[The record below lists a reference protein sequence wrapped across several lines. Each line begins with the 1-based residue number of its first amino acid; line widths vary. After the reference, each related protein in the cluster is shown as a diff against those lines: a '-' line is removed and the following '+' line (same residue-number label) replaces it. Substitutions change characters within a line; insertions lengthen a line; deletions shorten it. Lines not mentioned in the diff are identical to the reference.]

1 MRSYGYVKENEI
13 TLHMADYIPHFNPV
27 QEIEVPEGHFR
38 DIELHDGSA
47 IRLETISAEHD
58 PGNDTDMQV
67 DFQKMLEGNLDGGF
81 FIVYV
86 GQSELNK
93 NGYKEAK
100 KKAIIKFN
108 AINQMVEKYPNKIV
122 LVKSPE
128 EVYEAK
134 RDKKLFAAIGIENGY
149 VIGEDIELLK
159 YYYDLGAR
167 YMTLSHIGH
176 NQISDSS
183 LPKKSLNNDIE
194 MHGGLS
200 NFGKITVKKMNEL
213 GMMIDISHVSDKS
226 ALQAIKLSHHPV
238 IASHSGARSVADHPR
253 NIPDN
258 IIREIAKKGGVVQ
271 VVAFSSY
278 VKVNK
283 KRTESIINLRDT
295 ILTMTGDNN
304 FIPEKHM
311 KLIEYKNGMDKIN
324 KEFPL
329 PGIDS
334 FIDHIDHIVDLVGID
349 YVGISSDFGG
359 GGGIEGWSN
368 ASQTFN
374 ITNSLLLRGYS
385 KDEVNKVWS
394 ENFLRVWK
402 NVSNNVI
409 N

>member
-1 MRSYGYVKENEI
+1 MGFLFVRYLVIIFLISYSLQLRAEYL
-13 TLHMADYIPHFNPV
+13 TLDSHIDIPFDYMINP
-27 QEIEVPEGHFR
+27 
-38 DIELHDGSA
+38 
-47 IRLETISAEHD
+47 EHD
-58 PGNDTDMQV
+58 PGNETDMQV

-108 AINQMVEKYPNKIV
+108 AINKMVEKYPNKIV

-226 ALQAIKLSHHPV
+226 ALQAIQLSHHPV

-283 KRTESIINLRDT
+283 KRTESIINLRDS

-304 FIPEKHM
+304 FIPEKHI

-385 KDEVNKVWS
+385 KDEVNKIWS

>member
-1 MRSYGYVKENEI
+1 MGFLFVRYIVIIFLISYSQQLRAEYL
-13 TLHMADYIPHFNPV
+13 TLDSHIDIPFDYIINP
-27 QEIEVPEGHFR
+27 
-38 DIELHDGSA
+38 
-47 IRLETISAEHD
+47 EHD

-93 NGYKEAK
+93 NGYQEAK
-100 KKAIIKFN
+100 EKAIIKFN
-108 AINQMVEKYPNKIV
+108 AINKMVEKYPNKIV

-283 KRTESIINLRDT
+283 KRTESIINLRES
-295 ILTMTGDNN
+295 ILTMAGDNN

-385 KDEVNKVWS
+385 KDEVNKIWS

-409 N
+409 D

>member
-1 MRSYGYVKENEI
+1 MRFLFVRYLVIIFLISYSQQLRAEYL
-13 TLHMADYIPHFNPV
+13 TLDSHIDIPFDYMINP
-27 QEIEVPEGHFR
+27 
-38 DIELHDGSA
+38 
-47 IRLETISAEHD
+47 EHD
-58 PGNDTDMQV
+58 PGNNTDMQV
-67 DFQKMLEGNLDGGF
+67 DFQKMLDGNLDGGF

-93 NGYKEAK
+93 NGYQEAK
-100 KKAIIKFN
+100 EKAIIKFN
-108 AINQMVEKYPNKIV
+108 AINKMVEKYPNKIV

-283 KRTESIINLRDT
+283 KRTESIINLRDS

-359 GGGIEGWSN
+359 GGGIEGWSD

-385 KDEVNKVWS
+385 KDEVNKIWS

>member
-1 MRSYGYVKENEI
+1 MGFLFVRYLVIIFLISYSQQLRAEYL
-13 TLHMADYIPHFNPV
+13 TLDSHIDIPFDYMTNP
-27 QEIEVPEGHFR
+27 
-38 DIELHDGSA
+38 
-47 IRLETISAEHD
+47 EHD

-93 NGYKEAK
+93 SGYKEAK
-100 KKAIIKFN
+100 EKAIIKFN
-108 AINQMVEKYPNKIV
+108 AINKMVEKYPNKIA

-283 KRTESIINLRDT
+283 KRTESIINLRDS

-385 KDEVNKVWS
+385 KDEVNKIWS

>member
-1 MRSYGYVKENEI
+1 MRFIFIRFLIIIFLISFSLQLRAKYL
-13 TLHMADYIPHFNPV
+13 TLDSHIDIPFDYMINP
-27 QEIEVPEGHFR
+27 
-38 DIELHDGSA
+38 
-47 IRLETISAEHD
+47 EHD

-67 DFQKMLEGNLDGGF
+67 DFQKMLKGNLDGGF

-86 GQSELNK
+86 GQSELSK
-93 NGYKEAK
+93 KGYQEAK
-100 KKAIIKFN
+100 EKAIIKFN
-108 AINQMVEKYPNKIV
+108 AINKMVEKYPNKIV

-134 RDKKLFAAIGIENGY
+134 RNKKLFAAIGIENGY

-183 LPKKSLNNDIE
+183 LPKKSLKNEIE

-200 NFGKITVKKMNEL
+200 DFGKITIKKMNEL

-226 ALQAIKLSHHPV
+226 ALQAIRLSHHPV
-238 IASHSGARSVADHPR
+238 IASHSGARSVANHPR

-258 IIREIAKKGGVVQ
+258 IIKEIAKKGGVVQ

-283 KRTESIINLRDT
+283 KRTESIVSLRDS
-295 ILTMTGDNN
+295 ILAMTGDKN

-311 KLIEYKNGMDKIN
+311 KLIKYKNGMDRIN

-359 GGGIEGWSN
+359 GGGIEGWTN

-374 ITNSLLLRGYS
+374 ITNSLLRRGYS
-385 KDEVNKVWS
+385 KDEVNKIWS
-394 ENFLRVWK
+394 ENLLRVWK
-402 NVSNNVI
+402 NVSKNVI

>member
-1 MRSYGYVKENEI
+1 LVFLFVRYLVIIFFISYSQQLRAEYL
-13 TLHMADYIPHFNPV
+13 TLDSHIDIPFDYMINP
-27 QEIEVPEGHFR
+27 
-38 DIELHDGSA
+38 
-47 IRLETISAEHD
+47 EHD
-58 PGNDTDMQV
+58 PGNNTDMQV

-93 NGYKEAK
+93 NGYQEAK
-100 KKAIIKFN
+100 EKAIIKFN
-108 AINQMVEKYPNKIV
+108 AINKMVEKYPNKIV

-278 VKVNK
+278 VEVNK
-283 KRTESIINLRDT
+283 KRTESIINLRES
-295 ILTMTGDNN
+295 ILTMAGDNN

-385 KDEVNKVWS
+385 KDEVNKIWS

>member
-1 MRSYGYVKENEI
+1 MRFLFIRFLVIIFLISYSSQLRAEYL
-13 TLHMADYIPHFNPV
+13 TLDSHIDIPFDYMINP
-27 QEIEVPEGHFR
+27 
-38 DIELHDGSA
+38 D
-47 IRLETISAEHD
+47 HD
-58 PGNDTDMQV
+58 PGNETEMQV

-93 NGYKEAK
+93 NGYQEAK
-100 KKAIIKFN
+100 RKAILKFN
-108 AINQMVEKYPNKIV
+108 AINKMVEKYPNKIV

-183 LPKKSLNNDIE
+183 LPKKSLKNEIE

-200 NFGKITVKKMNEL
+200 NFGKITIKKMNEL

-226 ALQAIKLSHHPV
+226 ALQAIELSYHPV

-258 IIREIAKKGGVVQ
+258 IIREIAKKGGVIQ

-283 KRTESIINLRDT
+283 KRTESIINLRDS

-324 KEFPL
+324 KKFPL

-385 KDEVNKVWS
+385 KDEVNKIWS

>member
-1 MRSYGYVKENEI
+1 LISYSLQLRAEYL
-13 TLHMADYIPHFNPV
+13 TLDSHIDIPFDYMINP
-27 QEIEVPEGHFR
+27 
-38 DIELHDGSA
+38 
-47 IRLETISAEHD
+47 EHD

-93 NGYKEAK
+93 NGYQEAK
-100 KKAIIKFN
+100 EKAIIKFN
-108 AINQMVEKYPNKIV
+108 AINKMVEKYPNKIV

-200 NFGKITVKKMNEL
+200 NFGKITIKKMNEL

-283 KRTESIINLRDT
+283 KRTESIINLRDS

-304 FIPEKHM
+304 FIPEKHI

-329 PGIDS
+329 PSIDS

-385 KDEVNKVWS
+385 KDEVNKIWS

>member
-1 MRSYGYVKENEI
+1 MRFIFIRFLIIIFLISFSLQLRAEYL
-13 TLHMADYIPHFNPV
+13 TLDSHIDIPFDYMINP
-27 QEIEVPEGHFR
+27 
-38 DIELHDGSA
+38 
-47 IRLETISAEHD
+47 EHD
-58 PGNDTDMQV
+58 PGNETDMQV
-67 DFQKMLEGNLDGGF
+67 DFQKMLKGNLDGGF

-86 GQSELNK
+86 GQSELSK
-93 NGYKEAK
+93 NGYQEAK
-100 KKAIIKFN
+100 EKAIIKFN
-108 AINQMVEKYPNKIV
+108 AINKMVEKYPNKIV

-134 RDKKLFAAIGIENGY
+134 RNKKLFAAIGIENGY

-183 LPKKSLNNDIE
+183 LPKKSLKNEIE

-200 NFGKITVKKMNEL
+200 DFGKITIKKMNEL

-226 ALQAIKLSHHPV
+226 ALQAIRLSHHPV
-238 IASHSGARSVADHPR
+238 IASHSGARSVANHPR

-258 IIREIAKKGGVVQ
+258 IIREIAKKEGVIQ

-283 KRTESIINLRDT
+283 KRTDSIVSLRNS
-295 ILTMTGDNN
+295 ILAMTGDNN

-311 KLIEYKNGMDKIN
+311 KLIEYKNGMDRIN

-359 GGGIEGWSN
+359 GGGIEGWSD

-385 KDEVNKVWS
+385 EDEVNKIWS
-394 ENFLRVWK
+394 ENFLRVWR
-402 NVSNNVI
+402 NVSKSII

>member
-1 MRSYGYVKENEI
+1 MGFLFVRYLVIIFLISYSLQLRAEYL
-13 TLHMADYIPHFNPV
+13 TLDSHIDIPFDYMINP
-27 QEIEVPEGHFR
+27 
-38 DIELHDGSA
+38 
-47 IRLETISAEHD
+47 EHD
-58 PGNDTDMQV
+58 PGNKTDMQV

-108 AINQMVEKYPNKIV
+108 AINKMVEKYPNKIV

-226 ALQAIKLSHHPV
+226 ALQAIQLSHHPV

-283 KRTESIINLRDT
+283 KRTESIINLRDS

-385 KDEVNKVWS
+385 KDEVNKIWS

>member
-1 MRSYGYVKENEI
+1 MGFLFVRYLVIIFLISYSQQLRAEYL
-13 TLHMADYIPHFNPV
+13 TLDSHIDIPFDYMTNP
-27 QEIEVPEGHFR
+27 
-38 DIELHDGSA
+38 
-47 IRLETISAEHD
+47 EHD

-93 NGYKEAK
+93 SGYKEAK
-100 KKAIIKFN
+100 EKAIIKFN
-108 AINQMVEKYPNKIV
+108 AINKMVEKYPNKIA

-149 VIGEDIELLK
+149 VIGKDIELLK

-283 KRTESIINLRDT
+283 KRTESIINLRDS

-385 KDEVNKVWS
+385 KDEVNKIWS

-409 N
+409 D

>member
-1 MRSYGYVKENEI
+1 MGFLFVRYLVIIFLISYSQQLRAEYL
-13 TLHMADYIPHFNPV
+13 TLDSHIDIPFDYMINP
-27 QEIEVPEGHFR
+27 
-38 DIELHDGSA
+38 
-47 IRLETISAEHD
+47 EHD

-93 NGYKEAK
+93 NGYQEAK
-100 KKAIIKFN
+100 EKAIIKFN
-108 AINQMVEKYPNKIV
+108 AINKMVEKYPNKIV

-283 KRTESIINLRDT
+283 KRTESIINLRDS

-304 FIPEKHM
+304 FIPEKHI

-385 KDEVNKVWS
+385 KDEVNKIWS

>member
-1 MRSYGYVKENEI
+1 MGFLFVRYLVIIFLISYSQQLRAEYL
-13 TLHMADYIPHFNPV
+13 TLDSHIDIPFDYMINP
-27 QEIEVPEGHFR
+27 
-38 DIELHDGSA
+38 
-47 IRLETISAEHD
+47 EHD
-58 PGNDTDMQV
+58 PGNNTDMQV
-67 DFQKMLEGNLDGGF
+67 DFQKMLDGNLDGGF

-93 NGYKEAK
+93 NGYQEAK
-100 KKAIIKFN
+100 EKAIIKFN
-108 AINQMVEKYPNKIV
+108 AINKMVEKYPNKIV

-283 KRTESIINLRDT
+283 KRTDSIINLRDS

-359 GGGIEGWSN
+359 GGGIEGWSD

-385 KDEVNKVWS
+385 KDEVNKIWS

>member
-1 MRSYGYVKENEI
+1 MGFLFVRYLVIIFLISYSQQLRAEYL
-13 TLHMADYIPHFNPV
+13 TLDSHIDIPFDYMINP
-27 QEIEVPEGHFR
+27 
-38 DIELHDGSA
+38 
-47 IRLETISAEHD
+47 EHD
-58 PGNDTDMQV
+58 PGNNTDMQV

-93 NGYKEAK
+93 NGYQEAK
-100 KKAIIKFN
+100 EKAIIKFN
-108 AINQMVEKYPNKIV
+108 AINKMVEKYPNKIV

-283 KRTESIINLRDT
+283 KRTESIINLRDS

-385 KDEVNKVWS
+385 KDEVNKIWS

-402 NVSNNVI
+402 NVSNNVT

>member
-1 MRSYGYVKENEI
+1 MRFIFIRFLIIIFLISFSLQLRAEYL
-13 TLHMADYIPHFNPV
+13 TLDSHIDIPFDYMINP
-27 QEIEVPEGHFR
+27 
-38 DIELHDGSA
+38 
-47 IRLETISAEHD
+47 EHD

-67 DFQKMLEGNLDGGF
+67 DFQKMLKGNLDGGF

-86 GQSELNK
+86 GQSELSK
-93 NGYKEAK
+93 NGYQEAK
-100 KKAIIKFN
+100 EKAIIKFN
-108 AINQMVEKYPNKIV
+108 AINKMVEKYPNKIV

-134 RDKKLFAAIGIENGY
+134 RNKKLFAAIGIENGY

-183 LPKKSLNNDIE
+183 LPKKSLKNEIE

-200 NFGKITVKKMNEL
+200 DFGKITIKKMNEL

-226 ALQAIKLSHHPV
+226 ALQAIRLSHHPV
-238 IASHSGARSVADHPR
+238 IASHSGARSVANHPR

-258 IIREIAKKGGVVQ
+258 IIKEIAKKGGVVQ

-283 KRTESIINLRDT
+283 KRTESIVSLRDS
-295 ILTMTGDNN
+295 ILAMTGDKN

-311 KLIEYKNGMDKIN
+311 KLIKYKNGMDRIN

-359 GGGIEGWSN
+359 GGGIEGWTN

-385 KDEVNKVWS
+385 KDEVNKIWS
-394 ENFLRVWK
+394 ENLLRVWK
-402 NVSNNVI
+402 NVSKNVI

>member
-1 MRSYGYVKENEI
+1 MRFLFVRYLVIIFLISYSQQLRAEYL
-13 TLHMADYIPHFNPV
+13 TLDSHIDIPFDYMINP
-27 QEIEVPEGHFR
+27 
-38 DIELHDGSA
+38 
-47 IRLETISAEHD
+47 EHD
-58 PGNDTDMQV
+58 PGNNTDMQV
-67 DFQKMLEGNLDGGF
+67 DFQKMLDGNLDGGF

-93 NGYKEAK
+93 NGYQEAK
-100 KKAIIKFN
+100 EKAIIKFN
-108 AINQMVEKYPNKIV
+108 AINKMVEKYPNKIV

-200 NFGKITVKKMNEL
+200 NFGEITVKKMNEL

-283 KRTESIINLRDT
+283 KRTDSIINLRDS

-359 GGGIEGWSN
+359 GGGIEGWSD

-385 KDEVNKVWS
+385 KDEVNKIWS

>member
-1 MRSYGYVKENEI
+1 MRFIFIRFLIIIFLISFSLQLRAEYL
-13 TLHMADYIPHFNPV
+13 TLDSHIDIPFDYMINP
-27 QEIEVPEGHFR
+27 
-38 DIELHDGSA
+38 
-47 IRLETISAEHD
+47 EHD

-67 DFQKMLEGNLDGGF
+67 DFQKMLKGNLDGGF

-86 GQSELNK
+86 GQSELSK
-93 NGYKEAK
+93 KGYQEAK
-100 KKAIIKFN
+100 EKAIIKFN
-108 AINQMVEKYPNKIV
+108 AINKMVEKYPNKIV

-134 RDKKLFAAIGIENGY
+134 RNKKLFAAIGIENGY

-183 LPKKSLNNDIE
+183 LPKKSLKNEIE

-200 NFGKITVKKMNEL
+200 DFGKITIKKMNEL
-213 GMMIDISHVSDKS
+213 GMMIDVSHVSDKS
-226 ALQAIKLSHHPV
+226 ALQAIRLSHHPV
-238 IASHSGARSVADHPR
+238 IASHSGARSVANHPR

-258 IIREIAKKGGVVQ
+258 IIREIAKKEGVIQ

-283 KRTESIINLRDT
+283 KRTDSIVSLRNS
-295 ILTMTGDNN
+295 ILAMTGDNN

-311 KLIEYKNGMDKIN
+311 KLIEYKNGMDRIN

-359 GGGIEGWSN
+359 GGGIEGWSD

-385 KDEVNKVWS
+385 EDEVNKIWS
-394 ENFLRVWK
+394 ENFLRVWR
-402 NVSNNVI
+402 NVSKSII

>member
-1 MRSYGYVKENEI
+1 MGFLFVRYLVIIFLISYSLQLRAEYL
-13 TLHMADYIPHFNPV
+13 TLDSHIDIPFDYMINP
-27 QEIEVPEGHFR
+27 
-38 DIELHDGSA
+38 
-47 IRLETISAEHD
+47 EHD

-283 KRTESIINLRDT
+283 KRTESIINLRDS

-385 KDEVNKVWS
+385 KDEVNKIWS

>member
-1 MRSYGYVKENEI
+1 MGVVNLGFLFVRYLVIIFFISYSQQLRAEYL
-13 TLHMADYIPHFNPV
+13 TLDSHIDIPFDYMINP
-27 QEIEVPEGHFR
+27 
-38 DIELHDGSA
+38 
-47 IRLETISAEHD
+47 EHD
-58 PGNDTDMQV
+58 PGNNTDMQV

-93 NGYKEAK
+93 NGYQEAK
-100 KKAIIKFN
+100 EKAIIKFN
-108 AINQMVEKYPNKIV
+108 AINKMVEKYPNKIV

-283 KRTESIINLRDT
+283 KRTESIINLRDS

-385 KDEVNKVWS
+385 KDEVNKIWS

>member
-1 MRSYGYVKENEI
+1 MRFLFIRFLVIIFLISYSLQLRAEYL
-13 TLHMADYIPHFNPV
+13 TLDSHIDIPFDYMINP
-27 QEIEVPEGHFR
+27 
-38 DIELHDGSA
+38 D
-47 IRLETISAEHD
+47 HD
-58 PGNDTDMQV
+58 PGNETEMQV

-93 NGYKEAK
+93 NGYQEAK
-100 KKAIIKFN
+100 RKAILKFN
-108 AINQMVEKYPNKIV
+108 AINKMIEKYPNKIV

-128 EVYEAK
+128 EVYKAK

-149 VIGEDIELLK
+149 IIGEDIELLK

-183 LPKKSLNNDIE
+183 LPKKSLKNEIE

-200 NFGKITVKKMNEL
+200 NFGKITIKKMNEL

-226 ALQAIKLSHHPV
+226 ALQAIELSYHPV

-258 IIREIAKKGGVVQ
+258 IIREIAKKGGVIQ

-283 KRTESIINLRDT
+283 KRTESIINLRDS

-324 KEFPL
+324 KKFPL

-385 KDEVNKVWS
+385 KDEVNKIWS

>member
-1 MRSYGYVKENEI
+1 MRFLFIRFIVIIFLISFSLQLRAKYL
-13 TLHMADYIPHFNPV
+13 TLDSHIDIPFDYMINP
-27 QEIEVPEGHFR
+27 
-38 DIELHDGSA
+38 
-47 IRLETISAEHD
+47 EHD

-67 DFQKMLEGNLDGGF
+67 DFQKMLKGNLDGGF

-86 GQSELNK
+86 GQSELSK
-93 NGYKEAK
+93 NGYQEAK
-100 KKAIIKFN
+100 EKAIIKFN
-108 AINQMVEKYPNKIV
+108 AINKMVEKYPNKIV

-134 RDKKLFAAIGIENGY
+134 RNKKLFAAIGIENGY

-183 LPKKSLNNDIE
+183 LPKKSLKNEIE

-200 NFGKITVKKMNEL
+200 DFGKITIKKMNEL

-226 ALQAIKLSHHPV
+226 ALQAIRLSHHPV
-238 IASHSGARSVADHPR
+238 IASHSGARSVANHPR

-258 IIREIAKKGGVVQ
+258 IIREIAKKEGVIQ

-283 KRTESIINLRDT
+283 KRTDSIVSLRNS
-295 ILTMTGDNN
+295 ILAMTGDNN

-311 KLIEYKNGMDKIN
+311 KLIEYKNGMDRIN

-359 GGGIEGWSN
+359 GGGIEGWSD

-385 KDEVNKVWS
+385 EDEVNKIWS
-394 ENFLRVWK
+394 ENLLRVWK
-402 NVSNNVI
+402 NVSKNVI

>member
-1 MRSYGYVKENEI
+1 MGFLFVRYLVIIFLISYSQQLRAEYL
-13 TLHMADYIPHFNPV
+13 TLDSHIDIPFDYMINP
-27 QEIEVPEGHFR
+27 
-38 DIELHDGSA
+38 
-47 IRLETISAEHD
+47 EHD
-58 PGNDTDMQV
+58 PGNNTDMQV

-93 NGYKEAK
+93 NGYQEAK
-100 KKAIIKFN
+100 EKAIIKFN
-108 AINQMVEKYPNKIV
+108 AINKMVEKYPNKIV

-278 VKVNK
+278 VEVNK
-283 KRTESIINLRDT
+283 KRTESIINLRES
-295 ILTMTGDNN
+295 ILTMAGDNN

-385 KDEVNKVWS
+385 KDEVNKIWS

>member
-1 MRSYGYVKENEI
+1 MGFLFIRYLVIIFLISCSLQLRAEYL
-13 TLHMADYIPHFNPV
+13 TLDSHIDIPFDYMINP
-27 QEIEVPEGHFR
+27 
-38 DIELHDGSA
+38 
-47 IRLETISAEHD
+47 EHD
-58 PGNDTDMQV
+58 PGNDTEMQV

-93 NGYKEAK
+93 NGYQEAK
-100 KKAIIKFN
+100 EKAIIKFN
-108 AINQMVEKYPNKIV
+108 AINKMVEKYPKKIV

-128 EVYEAK
+128 EVYKAK

-183 LPKKSLNNDIE
+183 IPKKSLNNDIE

-200 NFGKITVKKMNEL
+200 SFGKITVKKMNEL

-226 ALQAIKLSHHPV
+226 ALQVIKLSHHPV
-238 IASHSGARSVADHPR
+238 IASHSGARSVANHPR

-283 KRTESIINLRDT
+283 KRTESIINLRDS

-311 KLIEYKNGMDKIN
+311 KLIEYKNGMNKIN

-329 PGIDS
+329 PGIDN

-368 ASQTFN
+368 ASETFN

-385 KDEVNKVWS
+385 KDEVKKIWS

>member
-1 MRSYGYVKENEI
+1 MRFLFIRFLVIIFLISYSLQLRAEYL
-13 TLHMADYIPHFNPV
+13 TLDSHIDIPFDYMINP
-27 QEIEVPEGHFR
+27 
-38 DIELHDGSA
+38 D
-47 IRLETISAEHD
+47 HD
-58 PGNDTDMQV
+58 PGNETEMQV

-93 NGYKEAK
+93 NGYQEAK
-100 KKAIIKFN
+100 RKAILKFN
-108 AINQMVEKYPNKIV
+108 AINKMVEKYPNKIV

-183 LPKKSLNNDIE
+183 LPKKSLKNEIE

-200 NFGKITVKKMNEL
+200 NFGKITIKKMNEL

-226 ALQAIKLSHHPV
+226 ALQAIELSYHPV

-258 IIREIAKKGGVVQ
+258 IIREIAKKGGVIQ

-283 KRTESIINLRDT
+283 KRSESIINLRDS

-311 KLIEYKNGMDKIN
+311 KLIEYKNGMDEIN
-324 KEFPL
+324 KKFPL

-385 KDEVNKVWS
+385 KDEVNKIWS

>member
-1 MRSYGYVKENEI
+1 MRFLFIRFIVIIFLISFSLQLRAKYL
-13 TLHMADYIPHFNPV
+13 TLDSHIDIPFDYMINP
-27 QEIEVPEGHFR
+27 
-38 DIELHDGSA
+38 
-47 IRLETISAEHD
+47 EHD

-67 DFQKMLEGNLDGGF
+67 DFQKMLKGNLDGGF

-86 GQSELNK
+86 GQSELSK
-93 NGYKEAK
+93 NGYQEAK
-100 KKAIIKFN
+100 EKAIIKFN
-108 AINQMVEKYPNKIV
+108 AINKMVEKYPNKIV

-134 RDKKLFAAIGIENGY
+134 RNKKLFAAIGIENGY

-183 LPKKSLNNDIE
+183 LPKKSLKNEIE

-200 NFGKITVKKMNEL
+200 DFGKITIKKMNEL

-226 ALQAIKLSHHPV
+226 ALQAIRLSHHPV
-238 IASHSGARSVADHPR
+238 IASHSGARSVANHPR

-258 IIREIAKKGGVVQ
+258 IIKEIAKKGGVVQ

-283 KRTESIINLRDT
+283 KRTESIVSLRNS
-295 ILTMTGDNN
+295 ILAMTGDNN

-311 KLIEYKNGMDKIN
+311 KLIEYKNGMDRIN

-374 ITNSLLLRGYS
+374 ITNSLLRRGYS
-385 KDEVNKVWS
+385 KDEVKKIWS

>member
-1 MRSYGYVKENEI
+1 LGFLFVRYLVIIFLISYSQQLRAEYL
-13 TLHMADYIPHFNPV
+13 TLDSHIDIPFDYMINP
-27 QEIEVPEGHFR
+27 
-38 DIELHDGSA
+38 
-47 IRLETISAEHD
+47 EHD
-58 PGNDTDMQV
+58 PGNNTDMQV
-67 DFQKMLEGNLDGGF
+67 DFQKMLDGNLDGGF

-93 NGYKEAK
+93 NGYQEAK
-100 KKAIIKFN
+100 EKAIIKFN
-108 AINQMVEKYPNKIV
+108 AINKMVEKYPNKIV

-283 KRTESIINLRDT
+283 KRTDSIINLRDS

-359 GGGIEGWSN
+359 GGGIEGWSD

-385 KDEVNKVWS
+385 KDEVNKIWS

>member
-1 MRSYGYVKENEI
+1 MGFLFVRYLVIIFFISYSQQLRAEYL
-13 TLHMADYIPHFNPV
+13 TLDSHIDIPFDYMINP
-27 QEIEVPEGHFR
+27 
-38 DIELHDGSA
+38 
-47 IRLETISAEHD
+47 EHD
-58 PGNDTDMQV
+58 PGNNTDMQV

-93 NGYKEAK
+93 NGYQEAK
-100 KKAIIKFN
+100 EKAIIKFN
-108 AINQMVEKYPNKIV
+108 AINKMVEKYPNKIV

-283 KRTESIINLRDT
+283 KRTESIINLRES
-295 ILTMTGDNN
+295 ILTMAGDNN

-385 KDEVNKVWS
+385 KDEVNKIWS

>member
-1 MRSYGYVKENEI
+1 MGFLFVRYIVIIFLISYSQQLRAEYL
-13 TLHMADYIPHFNPV
+13 TLDSHIDIPFDYIINP
-27 QEIEVPEGHFR
+27 
-38 DIELHDGSA
+38 
-47 IRLETISAEHD
+47 EHD

-93 NGYKEAK
+93 NGYQEAK
-100 KKAIIKFN
+100 EKAIIKFN
-108 AINQMVEKYPNKIV
+108 AINKMVEKYPNKIV

-283 KRTESIINLRDT
+283 KRTESIINLRDS

-385 KDEVNKVWS
+385 KDEVNKIWS

>member
-1 MRSYGYVKENEI
+1 MGFLFVRYLVIIFFISYSQQLRAEYL
-13 TLHMADYIPHFNPV
+13 TLDSHIDIPFDYMINP
-27 QEIEVPEGHFR
+27 
-38 DIELHDGSA
+38 
-47 IRLETISAEHD
+47 EHD
-58 PGNDTDMQV
+58 PGNNTDMQV

-93 NGYKEAK
+93 NGYQEAK
-100 KKAIIKFN
+100 EKAIIKFN
-108 AINQMVEKYPNKIV
+108 AINKMVEKYPNKIV

-283 KRTESIINLRDT
+283 KRTESIINLRDS

-385 KDEVNKVWS
+385 KDEVSKIWS
-394 ENFLRVWK
+394 QNFLRVWK
-402 NVSNNVI
+402 NVSNNVK

>member
-1 MRSYGYVKENEI
+1 MGFLFVRYLVIIFFISYSQQLRAEYL
-13 TLHMADYIPHFNPV
+13 TLDSHIDIPFDYMINP
-27 QEIEVPEGHFR
+27 
-38 DIELHDGSA
+38 
-47 IRLETISAEHD
+47 EHD
-58 PGNDTDMQV
+58 PGNNTDMQV

-93 NGYKEAK
+93 NGYQEAK
-100 KKAIIKFN
+100 EKAIIKFN
-108 AINQMVEKYPNKIV
+108 AINKMVEKYPNKIV

-349 YVGISSDFGG
+349 YGGISSDFGG

-385 KDEVNKVWS
+385 KDEVNKIWS

>member
-1 MRSYGYVKENEI
+1 MGFLFVRYLVIIFLISYSQQLRAEYL
-13 TLHMADYIPHFNPV
+13 TLDSHIDIPFDYMINP
-27 QEIEVPEGHFR
+27 
-38 DIELHDGSA
+38 
-47 IRLETISAEHD
+47 EHD
-58 PGNDTDMQV
+58 PGNNTDMQV

-93 NGYKEAK
+93 NGYQEAK
-100 KKAIIKFN
+100 EKAIIKFN
-108 AINQMVEKYPNKIV
+108 AINKMVEKYPNKIV

-200 NFGKITVKKMNEL
+200 NFGEITVKKMNEL

-283 KRTESIINLRDT
+283 KRTESIINLRDS

-385 KDEVNKVWS
+385 KDEVNKIWS

>member
-1 MRSYGYVKENEI
+1 MGFLFFRYLVIIFLISYSQQIRAEYL
-13 TLHMADYIPHFNPV
+13 TLDSHIDIPFDYMINP
-27 QEIEVPEGHFR
+27 
-38 DIELHDGSA
+38 
-47 IRLETISAEHD
+47 EHD
-58 PGNDTDMQV
+58 PGNNTDMQV
-67 DFQKMLEGNLDGGF
+67 DFQKMLDGNLDGGF

-93 NGYKEAK
+93 NGYQEAK
-100 KKAIIKFN
+100 EKAIIKFN
-108 AINQMVEKYPNKIV
+108 AINKMVEKYPNKIV

-200 NFGKITVKKMNEL
+200 NFGEITVKKMNEL

-283 KRTESIINLRDT
+283 KRTESIINLRDS
-295 ILTMTGDNN
+295 ILTMTDDNN

-359 GGGIEGWSN
+359 GGGIEGWTN

-385 KDEVNKVWS
+385 KDEVNKIWS

>member
-1 MRSYGYVKENEI
+1 MGFLFVRYLVIIFFISYSQQLRAEYL
-13 TLHMADYIPHFNPV
+13 TLDSHIDIPFDYMINP
-27 QEIEVPEGHFR
+27 
-38 DIELHDGSA
+38 
-47 IRLETISAEHD
+47 EHD
-58 PGNDTDMQV
+58 PGNNTDMQV

-93 NGYKEAK
+93 SGYKEAK
-100 KKAIIKFN
+100 EKAIIKFN
-108 AINQMVEKYPNKIV
+108 AINKMVEKYPNKIA

-283 KRTESIINLRDT
+283 KRTESIINLRDS
-295 ILTMTGDNN
+295 ILTMTGNNN

-385 KDEVNKVWS
+385 KDEVNKIWS

-409 N
+409 D

>member
-1 MRSYGYVKENEI
+1 MRFLFIRFIVIIFLISFSLQLRAEYL
-13 TLHMADYIPHFNPV
+13 TLDSHIDIPFDYMINP
-27 QEIEVPEGHFR
+27 
-38 DIELHDGSA
+38 
-47 IRLETISAEHD
+47 EHD

-67 DFQKMLEGNLDGGF
+67 DFQKMLKGNLDGGF

-86 GQSELNK
+86 GQSELSK
-93 NGYKEAK
+93 KGYQEAK
-100 KKAIIKFN
+100 EKAIIKFN
-108 AINQMVEKYPNKIV
+108 AINKMVEKYPNKIV

-134 RDKKLFAAIGIENGY
+134 RNKKLFAAIGIENGY

-183 LPKKSLNNDIE
+183 LPKKSLKNEIE

-200 NFGKITVKKMNEL
+200 DFGKITIKKMNEL
-213 GMMIDISHVSDKS
+213 GMMIDVSHVSDKS
-226 ALQAIKLSHHPV
+226 ALQAIRLSHHPV
-238 IASHSGARSVADHPR
+238 IASHSGARSVANHPR

-258 IIREIAKKGGVVQ
+258 IIREIAKKEGVIQ

-283 KRTESIINLRDT
+283 KRTDSIVSLRNS
-295 ILTMTGDNN
+295 ILAMTGDNN

-311 KLIEYKNGMDKIN
+311 KLIEYKNGMDRIN

-359 GGGIEGWSN
+359 GGGIEGWSD

-385 KDEVNKVWS
+385 EDEVNKIWS
-394 ENFLRVWK
+394 ENFLRVWR
-402 NVSNNVI
+402 NVSKSII

>member
-1 MRSYGYVKENEI
+1 MRFLFIRFIVIIFLISFSLQLRAKYL
-13 TLHMADYIPHFNPV
+13 TLDSHIDIPFDYMINP
-27 QEIEVPEGHFR
+27 
-38 DIELHDGSA
+38 
-47 IRLETISAEHD
+47 EHD
-58 PGNDTDMQV
+58 PGNETDMQV
-67 DFQKMLEGNLDGGF
+67 DFQKMLKGNLDGGF

-86 GQSELNK
+86 GQSELSK
-93 NGYKEAK
+93 NGYQEAK
-100 KKAIIKFN
+100 EKAIIKFN
-108 AINQMVEKYPNKIV
+108 AINKMVEKYPNKIV

-134 RDKKLFAAIGIENGY
+134 RNKKLFAAIGIENGY

-183 LPKKSLNNDIE
+183 LPKKSLKNEIE

-200 NFGKITVKKMNEL
+200 DFGKITIKKMNEL
-213 GMMIDISHVSDKS
+213 GMMIDVSHVSDKS
-226 ALQAIKLSHHPV
+226 ALQAIRLSHHPV
-238 IASHSGARSVADHPR
+238 IASHSGARSVANHPR

-258 IIREIAKKGGVVQ
+258 IIKEIAKKGGVVQ

-283 KRTESIINLRDT
+283 KRTESIVSLRDS
-295 ILTMTGDNN
+295 ILAMTGDKN

-311 KLIEYKNGMDKIN
+311 KLIKYKNGMDRIN

-374 ITNSLLLRGYS
+374 ITNSLLRRGYS
-385 KDEVNKVWS
+385 KDEVNKIWS
-394 ENFLRVWK
+394 ENLLRVWK
-402 NVSNNVI
+402 NVSKNVI

>member
-1 MRSYGYVKENEI
+1 MGFLFVRYLVIIFFISYSQQLRAEYL
-13 TLHMADYIPHFNPV
+13 TLDSHIDIPFDYMINP
-27 QEIEVPEGHFR
+27 
-38 DIELHDGSA
+38 
-47 IRLETISAEHD
+47 EHD
-58 PGNDTDMQV
+58 PGNDTEMQV

-93 NGYKEAK
+93 NGYQEAK
-100 KKAIIKFN
+100 EKAIIKFN
-108 AINQMVEKYPNKIV
+108 AINKMVEKYPNKIV

-194 MHGGLS
+194 LHGGLS

-283 KRTESIINLRDT
+283 KRTESIINLRDS

-385 KDEVNKVWS
+385 KDEVNKIWS

>member
-1 MRSYGYVKENEI
+1 MRFIFIRFLIIIFLISFSLQLRAEYL
-13 TLHMADYIPHFNPV
+13 TLDSHIDIPFDYMINP
-27 QEIEVPEGHFR
+27 
-38 DIELHDGSA
+38 
-47 IRLETISAEHD
+47 EHD

-67 DFQKMLEGNLDGGF
+67 DFQKMLKGNLDGGF

-86 GQSELNK
+86 GQSELSK
-93 NGYKEAK
+93 NGYQEAK
-100 KKAIIKFN
+100 EKAIKKFN
-108 AINQMVEKYPNKIV
+108 AINKMVEKYPNKIV

-134 RDKKLFAAIGIENGY
+134 RNKKLFAAIGIENGY

-183 LPKKSLNNDIE
+183 LPKKSLKNEIE

-200 NFGKITVKKMNEL
+200 DFGKIIIKKMNEL

-226 ALQAIKLSHHPV
+226 ALQAIRLSHHPV
-238 IASHSGARSVADHPR
+238 IASHSGARSVANHPR

-258 IIREIAKKGGVVQ
+258 IIKEIAKKGGVVQ

-283 KRTESIINLRDT
+283 KRTESIVSLRDS
-295 ILTMTGDNN
+295 ILAMTGDKN

-311 KLIEYKNGMDKIN
+311 KLIKYKNGMDRIN

-359 GGGIEGWSN
+359 GGGIEGWTN

-374 ITNSLLLRGYS
+374 ITNSLLRRGYS
-385 KDEVNKVWS
+385 KDEVNKIWS
-394 ENFLRVWK
+394 ENLLRVWK
-402 NVSNNVI
+402 NVSKNVI

>member
-1 MRSYGYVKENEI
+1 MGFLFVRYLVIIFFISYSQQLRAEYL
-13 TLHMADYIPHFNPV
+13 TLDSHIDIPFDYMINP
-27 QEIEVPEGHFR
+27 
-38 DIELHDGSA
+38 
-47 IRLETISAEHD
+47 EHD
-58 PGNDTDMQV
+58 PGNDTEMQV

-93 NGYKEAK
+93 NGYQEAK
-100 KKAIIKFN
+100 EKAIIKFN
-108 AINQMVEKYPNKIV
+108 AINKMVEKYPKKIV

-183 LPKKSLNNDIE
+183 IPKKSLNNDIE

-200 NFGKITVKKMNEL
+200 SFGKITVKKMNEL

-283 KRTESIINLRDT
+283 KRTESIINLRDS

-334 FIDHIDHIVDLVGID
+334 FIDLIDHIVDLVGID

-385 KDEVNKVWS
+385 KDEVKKIWS